1 MKNMKGKFRPQNPK
15 KYSGNPTNI
24 VYRSK
29 WELDM
34 MLYFDK
40 NIDIIEWGSEEIV
53 IPYISP
59 LDNKMHRYFPDFIIK
74 TKSKQIIIIE
84 VKPFNQTRAPAVSA
98 KKTNSFISEVTTWV
112 VNEAKWK
119 AALQYCKDRGY
130 TFQILTEKE
139 IYGK

>member
-1 MKNMKGKFRPQNPK
+1 MKGKFRPQNPK